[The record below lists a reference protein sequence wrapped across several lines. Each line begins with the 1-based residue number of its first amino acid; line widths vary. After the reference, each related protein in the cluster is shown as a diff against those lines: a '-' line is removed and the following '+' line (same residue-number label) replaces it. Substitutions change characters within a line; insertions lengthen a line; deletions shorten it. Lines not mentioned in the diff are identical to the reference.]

1 MPADAATGL
10 PSISGAASER
20 EPTPPVR
27 QPAHRHTTPSLLEQ
41 PAGSSANIVNLQTLQ
56 LDLYSSPFLF
66 HSAQEQYDLLLRGL
80 NNLTH
85 VRRGGFGPD
94 SSQLPDACK
103 LHARFSIS
111 RHEDCPGLGIIIV
124 SRDVW
129 LEKGRGLASVCLQNS
144 FRGIRLSGDDP
155 PPALVSDRLSWEGL
169 AVLQPAQVI
178 HTVCLHSAGRI
189 SPKMGQSAPGML
201 NAHSVFCSA
210 RRSFYL
216 DLRGY
221 SVAWREVYILAQGE
235 RNIFPEDRHT
245 ACEADQYL

>member
-1 MPADAATGL
+1 M
-10 PSISGAASER
+10 
-20 EPTPPVR
+20 
-27 QPAHRHTTPSLLEQ
+27 
-41 PAGSSANIVNLQTLQ
+41 NLQTLQ